1 MRVWLVVLLG
11 ACSSPSAGMDNP
23 ADAPQ
28 SIADSAGSATID
40 APPQNATCDSKTAQ
54 PLDATWTVTVGSQT
68 RTAKVHVP
76 ASYDPSKRTPLVFDV
91 HGRTQN
97 AAGEMSLT
105 HSIAKSDA
113 AGFIAIYPESIT
125 SPTSWNSGT
134 CCEPATTNSVDD
146 TGFMRKLLDEA
157 EAKLCIDTTRVYM
170 MGMSN
175 GGYQSHRIGCEMA
188 DRFAAIGPVAG
199 LLLFQGCA
207 PTKPMPVM
215 MVNGTADT
223 LSQYQYVAQG
233 VNFWKG
239 KNGCTTMATTYQ
251 NGDASCVTHSG
262 CTAGA
267 DVVLCTIQNGGHQ
280 WPGGEAI
287 PFLGTKSDN
296 LIATDALWDFFVAHP
311 RT

>member
-1 MRVWLVVLLG
+1 MDGDGRLGRARRQGARARELRSDEAHAGRVRRPRPHAECVRRDV
-11 ACSSPSAGMDNP
+11 
-23 ADAPQ
+23 
-28 SIADSAGSATID
+28 ID
-40 APPQNATCDSKTAQ
+40 EVDRE
-54 PLDATWTVTVGSQT
+54 V
-68 RTAKVHVP
+68 R
-76 ASYDPSKRTPLVFDV
+76 R
-91 HGRTQN
+91 R
-97 AAGEMSLT
+97 
-105 HSIAKSDA
+105 
-113 AGFIAIYPESIT
+113 GFIAIYPESAV
-125 SPTSWNSGT
+125 SPTAWNSGT
-134 CCEPATTNSVDD
+134 CCEPANTTNIDD

-157 EAKLCIDTTRVYM
+157 EAKLCVDTSRVYM

-175 GGYQSHRIGCEMA
+175 GGYESHRIGCEMA

-215 MVNGTADT
+215 MVNGTSDT
-223 LSQYQYVAQG
+223 LTQYQYVAQS

-251 NGDASCVTHSG
+251 NGVATCVTHGG

-280 WPGGEAI
+280 WPGGDTL
-287 PFLGTKSDN
+287 PFLGNNTTDI
-296 LIATDALWDFFVAHP
+296 IATDALWDFFVAHP